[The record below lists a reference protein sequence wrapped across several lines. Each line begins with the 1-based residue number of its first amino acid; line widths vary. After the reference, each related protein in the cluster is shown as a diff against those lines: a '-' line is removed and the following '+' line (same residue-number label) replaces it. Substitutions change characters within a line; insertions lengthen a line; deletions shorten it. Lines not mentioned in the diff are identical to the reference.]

1 MQHSVL
7 QCDYV
12 CVHSECHR
20 THARIVLACVLVS
33 SSLLSVLSQ
42 VLFLSCSLSLSVS
55 PFKAQ
60 DSADLVFLIDGS
72 QNVGAA
78 NFPFVR
84 DMVARIIE
92 RLDVG
97 RDTVRVALALY
108 HSDPEI
114 KFYLNSHDSR
124 SSVLDAVRRLAFP
137 AGDQSNLGA
146 ALEEVEQS
154 LLSESSGGRAEEGV
168 PQMVVVISGGPSA
181 DDTVA
186 GDRAL
191 KRAGVVTFVV
201 AVGGAPTA
209 ELQAVATDPTF
220 VLSNADF
227 RSLANTGDQLLPYI
241 TGVAQ
246 RIIIVETEV
255 TEGM

>member
-1 MQHSVL
+1 M
-7 QCDYV
+7 
-12 CVHSECHR
+12 
-20 THARIVLACVLVS
+20 
-33 SSLLSVLSQ
+33 
-42 VLFLSCSLSLSVS
+42 S

-97 RDTVRVALALY
+97 RDTVRVALVLY
-108 HSDPEI
+108 HAEPEI

-124 SSVLDAVRRLAFP
+124 SSVLEAVRALAFP
-137 AGDQSNLGA
+137 AGDRANLGA
-146 ALEEVEQS
+146 ALEEVEES
-154 LLSESSGGRAEEGV
+154 LLSESAGGRAEEGV
-168 PQMVVVISGGPSA
+168 PQMVVVISGGPSN

-201 AVGGAPTA
+201 AVGNAPTA

-227 RSLANTGDQLLPYI
+227 RSLTNTGDQLLPYI
-241 TGVAQ
+241 NGVAQ
-246 RIIIVETEV
+246 RRIIVETEV

>member
-1 MQHSVL
+1 MSL
-7 QCDYV
+7 DTCEDFP
-12 CVHSECHR
+12 
-20 THARIVLACVLVS
+20 ACVLVS
-33 SSLLSVLSQ
+33 FSLLSMLSQ
-42 VLFLSCSLSLSVS
+42 VPFLFCSLSLS

-84 DMVARIIE
+84 DMVVRIIE
-92 RLDVG
+92 GLDVG
-97 RDTVRVALALY
+97 RDAVRVALVLY
-108 HSDPEI
+108 HADPEI

-124 SSVLDAVRRLAFP
+124 SSVLEAVRGLAFP
-137 AGDQSNLGA
+137 DGDQSNLGA
-146 ALEEVEQS
+146 ALEEVEES
-154 LLSESSGGRAEEGV
+154 LLSESAGGRAEEGV
-168 PQMVVVISGGPSA
+168 PQMVVVISAGPSN

-227 RSLANTGDQLLPYI
+227 RSLTNTGDQLLPYVN
-241 TGVAQ
+241 GVAQ
-246 RIIIVETEV
+246 RTIVVETEV

>member
-1 MQHSVL
+1 M
-7 QCDYV
+7 
-12 CVHSECHR
+12 
-20 THARIVLACVLVS
+20 
-33 SSLLSVLSQ
+33 LSQ
-42 VLFLSCSLSLSVS
+42 VPFLFCSLSVS
-55 PFKAQ
+55 PSKAQ

-78 NFPFVR
+78 NFPYVR
-84 DMVARIIE
+84 DMVSRIIE

-108 HSDPEI
+108 HADPEI
-114 KFYLNSHDSR
+114 KFFLNSHDSK
-124 SSVLDAVRRLAFP
+124 SSVLEAVRGLAFP

-146 ALEEVEQS
+146 ALEEVEES
-154 LLSESSGGRAEEGV
+154 LLSETAGGRAEEGV
-168 PQMVVVISGGPSA
+168 PQMVVVISAGPST
-181 DDTVA
+181 DDTGA
-186 GDRAL
+186 GDLAL

-209 ELQAVATDPTF
+209 ELQAVATDPSF

-227 RSLANTGDQLLPYI
+227 RSAANVGDQLLPFLI
-241 TGVAQ
+241 GVAQ
-246 RIIIVETEV
+246 RTIVVETEV